1 MSIGKHSTSN
11 QSQQAS
17 GPIMPLE
24 EKEEPFSTDANK
36 GGASSVQTFDSLLSP
51 EDPMSNT
58 LTVELPFDLD
68 PEEARLLLS
77 IKLFEEGKVSL
88 GYAAEMAGYTKRTF
102 IELLG
107 KRGIPVINY
116 PPEDLER
123 EVDLLKALDRERRG
137 GSDIQPEA

>member
-1 MSIGKHSTSN
+1 
-11 QSQQAS
+11 
-17 GPIMPLE
+17 
-24 EKEEPFSTDANK
+24 
-36 GGASSVQTFDSLLSP
+36 
-51 EDPMSNT
+51 MSNT
-58 LTVELPFDLD
+58 LTIELPFGVD

-116 PPEDLER
+116 SPEDLER
-123 EVDLLKALDRERRG
+123 EVELLRALERERRG
-137 GSDIQPEA
+137 GSDIQPNS